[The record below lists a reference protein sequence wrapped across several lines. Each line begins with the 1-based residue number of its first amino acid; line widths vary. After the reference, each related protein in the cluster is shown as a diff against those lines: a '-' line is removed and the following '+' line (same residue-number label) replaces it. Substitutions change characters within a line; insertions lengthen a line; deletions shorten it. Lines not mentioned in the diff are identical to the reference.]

1 MRNSTKKIDNN
12 LNIDVASDT
21 SSMIGVSPKIS
32 PRTAGFE
39 IVTNIYKEIIECE
52 NEIELLREQ
61 MVQNEEF
68 NGRHLFEI
76 MNNFNKEKMIDSNGL
91 KQFMD

>member
-1 MRNSTKKIDNN
+1 MGKCCASSSKCSKPVHENGVPKITTRNKLLKDKKMRNSTKKIDNN

-52 NEIELLREQ
+52 NEIELLRE
-61 MVQNEEF
+61 
-68 NGRHLFEI
+68 
-76 MNNFNKEKMIDSNGL
+76 
-91 KQFMD
+91 